1 LKPTYAL
8 CVNPFGLSLCELFL
22 VVLVHLLRALA
33 VTELWDQGSTA
44 KTRKTRDSRLLFWAQ
59 RLVSSNMVCLENF
72 YKNCISYMGKYGKLV
87 GGIPTPLKNMKVSLD
102 DYSQYMEKTKMFQT
116 TNQKIVNINRGC
128 CNSPCLITRKSSRLG
143 SNMLSHTI
151 ENHNIRDM
159 WDMKDLKGI
168 AWN

>member
-1 LKPTYAL
+1 ME
-8 CVNPFGLSLCELFL
+8 NWL
-22 VVLVHLLRALA
+22 VV
-33 VTELWDQGSTA
+33 S
-44 KTRKTRDSRLLFWAQ
+44 
-59 RLVSSNMVCLENF
+59 
-72 YKNCISYMGKYGKLV
+72 
-87 GGIPTPLKNMKVSLD
+87 TPLKNMKVSLD